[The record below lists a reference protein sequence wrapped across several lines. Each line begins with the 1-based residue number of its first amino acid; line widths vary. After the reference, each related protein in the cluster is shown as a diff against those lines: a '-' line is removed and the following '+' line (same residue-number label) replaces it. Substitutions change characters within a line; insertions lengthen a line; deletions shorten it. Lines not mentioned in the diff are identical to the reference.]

1 MPVGCGFSYSE
12 FLMSLPWSL
21 GLGGPE
27 TRFGWFPG
35 GSDGKASARNVGDL
49 GSIPG
54 MGRSLGERH
63 GNPLQYPC
71 LEKFHGWR
79 SLVGYSPWCHKESDT
94 TEWLSTLSSKY
105 MPRSGIA
112 GSYGNSIFSFLRILH
127 TVLLSGCTNLHSPQQ
142 YRRVPFSDL
151 ATAAD
156 GLIIFSFFFFCL
168 SAFPKFLNN
177 DIYS

>member
-27 TRFGWFPG
+27 NRFGWFPG
-35 GSDGKASARNVGDL
+35 GSDGKASARNAGDL

-94 TEWLSTLSSKY
+94 TEWLHEECWKILPPSSWVKKTHIFLENKEKLKLFLWSEIKINWHFAY
-105 MPRSGIA
+105 M
-112 GSYGNSIFSFLRILH
+112 
-127 TVLLSGCTNLHSPQQ
+127 
-142 YRRVPFSDL
+142 FSDGFINGFFSSF
-151 ATAAD
+151 AD
-156 GLIIFSFFFFCL
+156 EYWYYNSLTCHW
-168 SAFPKFLNN
+168 N
-177 DIYS
+177 